1 MMPLGL
7 IVLGVVFTIC
17 FTLVILKYLSK
28 RDVNADIDLLRKELE
43 RNRPADDEP
52 RDLRRRL

>member
-1 MMPLGL
+1 MPLGL